1 MGIDTRLKLARLYL
15 CTDARDTQGDF
26 TEFVAAALAGGVDLV
41 QLRQKGLDRGREVE
55 LLQELRRLAQ
65 PYQALVVVN
74 DSPAVAQEFGSD
86 VLHLGQDDGSP
97 ARARKSLHPWARIGR
112 STHDPRQV
120 KDAVKDRDVDYFA
133 VGPIWAT
140 PTKPGRP
147 AVGLD
152 LVRTAAEVAP
162 PSEVSSKPWFAIGGV
177 DPGNLDQVIEA
188 GARRVVVVRAI
199 TEAGDPEA
207 AARQLKDRLRQ
218 AWRDDKAMERYAFD
232 AVQTPGSGTG
242 RLREGE

>member
-1 MGIDTRLKLARLYL
+1 MGIETRLKLARLYL
-15 CTDARDTQGDF
+15 CTDAREAQGDF
-26 TEFVAAALAGGVDLV
+26 ADFVEAALSGGVDLI
-41 QLRQKGLDRGREVE
+41 QLRQKGLDPAHEVE
-55 LLQELRRLAQ
+55 LLQQMRKIAQ

-74 DSPAVAQEFGSD
+74 DSPAVAEKFNSD

-97 ARARKSLHPWARIGR
+97 RKARKSLHQWARIGR

-120 KDAVKDRDVDYFA
+120 ADAVQDTDVDYFA

-152 LVRTAAEVAP
+152 LIRTAAEIAP
-162 PSEVSSKPWFAIGGV
+162 PSDVTSKPWFAIGGI
-177 DPGNLDQVIEA
+177 DAGNLDQVLDA

-199 TEAGDPEA
+199 TEASDPEA

-218 AWRDDKAMERYAFD
+218 AWRDDPAMEQYLFGAIQGP
-232 AVQTPGSGTG
+232 AGGTA
-242 RLREGE
+242 RLREGQ

>member
-15 CTDARDTQGDF
+15 CTDARDAQGDF
-26 TEFVAAALAGGVDLV
+26 AEFVEAALSGGVDMI
-41 QLRQKGLDRGREVE
+41 QLRQKGLAPEREVE
-55 LLQELRRLAQ
+55 LLKQMRRIAQ

-74 DSPAVAQEFGSD
+74 DSPQVAEAFGSD

-97 ARARKSLHPWARIGR
+97 RKARASLHEWAKIGR
-112 STHDPRQV
+112 STHDRRQI

-152 LVRTAAEVAP
+152 LIRTAVELAP
-162 PSEVSSKPWFAIGGV
+162 PSTVESKPWFAIGGI
-177 DPGNLDQVIEA
+177 DSGNLDQVLDA
-188 GARRVVVVRAI
+188 GARRIVVVRAI
-199 TEAGDPEA
+199 TEASDPEA

-218 AWRDDKAMERYAFD
+218 VWRDDPAMTQYLFD
-232 AVQTPGSGTG
+232 ALQTPGSGTAS
-242 RLREGE
+242 LRDNT